1 MACFL
6 ALPLG
11 RPMLKVG
18 NHQPLL
24 GPSSLLHWLLCN
36 QQRNVGA
43 LPPLHHHLA
52 PPLPHHHLH
61 HHPLPLAPVLAT
73 LRAPAFLLNLRW
85 H

>member
-11 RPMLKVG
+11 YPMLKVG
-18 NHQPLL
+18 SHMPLL
-24 GPSSLLHWLLCN
+24 GPSSLLHWLFCN
-36 QQRNVGA
+36 QPRNVGA

-52 PPLPHHHLH
+52 PPHLH
-61 HHPLPLAPVLAT
+61 LHLRHPPLPLAPVLVT
-73 LRAPAFLLNLRW
+73 QRAPAFLLNLRW

>member
-11 RPMLKVG
+11 YPMLKVG
-18 NHQPLL
+18 SHLPLL

-36 QQRNVGA
+36 QLRNVGA

-52 PPLPHHHLH
+52 PPPLHHLH
-61 HHPLPLAPVLAT
+61 RHPPFPLAPVLVIQ
-73 LRAPAFLLNLRW
+73 RVPAFQLNLRW

>member
-1 MACFL
+1 
-6 ALPLG
+6 
-11 RPMLKVG
+11 MLKVG

-43 LPPLHHHLA
+43 LPPLHRHLA
-52 PPLPHHHLH
+52 PPLPHLH
-61 HHPLPLAPVLAT
+61 PPPPPLPLAPVLAT
-73 LRAPAFLLNLRW
+73 LRAPAFLLSLRW